1 MPIIDFLAPYFLWT
15 GDPTAWVALLTLIV
29 LEVVLGID
37 NLIFISILTNKLP
50 QEQQARARRLGI
62 SAALIMRLV
71 LLATISFIVQLTE
84 PLFTAFG
91 HGFSWRDLILIAG
104 GLFLVWKATK
114 EIHHTVD
121 PDDHKDTMVG
131 AVTMTLGAA
140 IFQILLLD
148 LVFSINSIIT
158 AVGMTD
164 EIAIMYIA
172 VIVAVSVMM
181 LAATPLA
188 NFIAK
193 NPTIVMLALGFL
205 LMIGMTLIAD
215 GMGYH
220 VPKGYIYAA
229 MGFSALV
236 EGLNMLARK
245 RKKGG
250 TGGHSC
256 SRTLQGGRTVRHHAS
271 GSRTMWMMLAGLVI
285 QPPLKPSPSGSI
297 ASQRTTPAWRDGRR
311 RRRNRR

>member
-1 MPIIDFLAPYFLWT
+1 MLEFLAPHFAFVN
-15 GDPTAWVALLTLIV
+15 DPTAWVALLTLIV

-50 QEQQARARRLGI
+50 KEQQARARRLGI

-71 LLATISFIVQLTE
+71 LLATISIIVQLTA
-84 PLFTAFG
+84 PIFTLFG

-121 PDDHKDTMVG
+121 PDDHKDSMVG
-131 AVTMTLGAA
+131 AVSMTMGAA

-148 LVFSINSIIT
+148 LVFSIDSIIT

-172 VIVAVSVMM
+172 VIVAVTVMM

-236 EGLNMLARK
+236 EGLNMLARR
-245 RKKGG
+245 RK
-250 TGGHSC
+250 
-256 SRTLQGGRTVRHHAS
+256 A
-271 GSRTMWMMLAGLVI
+271 AGKTSD
-285 QPPLKPSPSGSI
+285 PH
-297 ASQRTTPAWRDGRR
+297 
-311 RRRNRR
+311 

>member
-1 MPIIDFLAPYFLWT
+1 MLEFLAPHFAFIH
-15 GDPTAWVALLTLIV
+15 DPTAWVALLTLVV

-50 QEQQARARRLGI
+50 PEHRVMARRLGI
-62 SAALIMRLV
+62 GAALIMRLL
-71 LLATISFIVQLTE
+71 LLATISFIVKLTA
-84 PLFTAFG
+84 PIFTAFG

-121 PDDHKDTMVG
+121 PVDHKDEIVSKTIQVSLVG
-131 AVTMTLGAA
+131 A

-148 LVFSINSIIT
+148 LVFSIDSIIT

-172 VIVAVSVMM
+172 VIVAVTVML
-181 LAATPLA
+181 LAVNPLSA
-188 NFIAK
+188 FIEK

-215 GMGYH
+215 GFGYH

-236 EGLNMLARK
+236 EGLNMLARR
-245 RKKGG
+245 RKTRGG
-250 TGGHSC
+250 GGH
-256 SRTLQGGRTVRHHAS
+256 
-271 GSRTMWMMLAGLVI
+271 
-285 QPPLKPSPSGSI
+285 
-297 ASQRTTPAWRDGRR
+297 
-311 RRRNRR
+311 

>member
-1 MPIIDFLAPYFLWT
+1 MPESLLHHFDWITSPVGWAALA
-15 GDPTAWVALLTLIV
+15 TLVV

-50 QEQQARARRLGI
+50 KHQQARARRLGI
-62 SAALIMRLV
+62 SAALIMRLL
-71 LLATISFIVQLTE
+71 LLATISFIVQLTQ
-84 PLFTAFG
+84 PVFTLFG
-91 HGFSWRDLILIAG
+91 HAFSWRDLILIAG

-121 PDDHKDTMVG
+121 VDDDKSNMVG
-131 AVTMTLGAA
+131 ETLQLSMAAA

-148 LVFSINSIIT
+148 IVFSIDSIIT

-172 VIVAVSVMM
+172 VIAAVSVMM
-181 LAATPLA
+181 VAAAPLA
-188 NFIAK
+188 SFIEK

-236 EGLNMLARK
+236 EGLNMLTR
-245 RKKGG
+245 RKKAK
-250 TGGHSC
+250 
-256 SRTLQGGRTVRHHAS
+256 RQKQGNETR
-271 GSRTMWMMLAGLVI
+271 
-285 QPPLKPSPSGSI
+285 
-297 ASQRTTPAWRDGRR
+297 
-311 RRRNRR
+311 

>member
-1 MPIIDFLAPYFLWT
+1 MIEFLAPYFSFV
-15 GDPTAWVALLTLIV
+15 GDPTAWVALVTLIV

-50 QEQQARARRLGI
+50 AHQQVNARRLGI
-62 SAALIMRLV
+62 GAALIMRLL
-71 LLATISFIVQLTE
+71 LLATISFIVQLTQ
-84 PLFTAFG
+84 PVFTIFG

-114 EIHHTVD
+114 EIHHSVD
-121 PDDHKDTMVG
+121 PDDHKESMVG
-131 AVTMTLGAA
+131 ETLQMSLAGA

-148 LVFSINSIIT
+148 LVFSIDSIIT

-164 EIAIMYIA
+164 DIAIMYIA
-172 VIVAVSVMM
+172 VIVAVSVM
-181 LAATPLA
+181 LAAATPLA

-215 GMGYH
+215 GMGFH

-236 EGLNMLARK
+236 EGLNMLAR
-245 RKKGG
+245 
-250 TGGHSC
+250 
-256 SRTLQGGRTVRHHAS
+256 
-271 GSRTMWMMLAGLVI
+271 
-285 QPPLKPSPSGSI
+285 
-297 ASQRTTPAWRDGRR
+297 RR
-311 RRRNRR
+311 RVEARAARMRGRSGEG

>member
-1 MPIIDFLAPYFLWT
+1 MPIVDFLAPHLAFVS
-15 GDPTAWVALLTLIV
+15 DPTAWVALVTLVV
-29 LEVVLGID
+29 LEIVLGID

-50 QEQQARARRLGI
+50 EGQRARARRLGI
-62 SAALIMRLV
+62 SAALIMRLI
-71 LLATISFIVQLTE
+71 LLATISIIVQLTA
-84 PLFTAFG
+84 PIFTAFG

-121 PDDHKDTMVG
+121 KDDHQDSIVG
-131 AVTMTLGAA
+131 GTLKISLAGA

-148 LVFSINSIIT
+148 LVFSIDSIIT

-181 LAATPLA
+181 LAAGPLA
-188 NFIAK
+188 DFIAK
-193 NPTIVMLALGFL
+193 NPSIVMLALGFL

-236 EGLNMLARK
+236 EALNMLAR
-245 RKKGG
+245 
-250 TGGHSC
+250 
-256 SRTLQGGRTVRHHAS
+256 
-271 GSRTMWMMLAGLVI
+271 
-285 QPPLKPSPSGSI
+285 
-297 ASQRTTPAWRDGRR
+297 RR
-311 RRRNRR
+311 RKSGQDSAS